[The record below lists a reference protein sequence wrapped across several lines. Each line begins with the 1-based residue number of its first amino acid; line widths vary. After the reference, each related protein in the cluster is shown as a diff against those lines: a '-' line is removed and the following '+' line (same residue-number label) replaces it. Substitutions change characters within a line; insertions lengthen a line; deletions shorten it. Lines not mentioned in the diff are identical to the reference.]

1 MKDMTTAAQRRVL
14 GLFAK
19 LPLPGQVKTRLAA
32 ESSPEWA
39 AQVARAF
46 LLDVLERLAVVP
58 ARRVL
63 GFAPPEA
70 QDYFAAAARDRYLV
84 CLQAAGDL
92 GQRMAAFFAE
102 QFRAGAEMVVLVGT
116 DSPTLPLALVDQ
128 AFRELEQADVVLGPA
143 TDGGYYLIGCKKQV
157 PPIFEGVAW
166 GSDRVLGHTIARLTD
181 LTWQLALLPPWYD
194 VDTLADW
201 RMLCGHLAALQ
212 RAGIDPALPHTLE
225 LAQQRV
231 N

>member
-128 AFRELEQADVVLGPA
+128 AFRELEQADVVMGPA
-143 TDGGYYLIGCKKQV
+143 THREYSLNSSKQHPPTICK
-157 PPIFEGVAW
+157 
-166 GSDRVLGHTIARLTD
+166 VLPWAEDHN
-181 LTWQLALLPPWYD
+181 LPQ
-194 VDTLADW
+194 T
-201 RMLCGHLAALQ
+201 
-212 RAGIDPALPHTLE
+212 
-225 LAQQRV
+225 